1 LERNAKRQ
9 NRLKE
14 EVMQY
19 RTIEQMRQ
27 VAAIHPNC
35 RTMTR
40 AERLERWAEAL
51 ERRGGT
57 VRALREI
64 EFVPWSE
71 RRARRAHGSA
81 LSVAFADPVL
91 RESGLSGD
99 RYEDGLAFFEL
110 RDDEAHLILCSCYA
124 GETLSAREVAARVR
138 HAATLR
144 RGVALSLGLPLVL
157 IASTVVG
164 VMAASL

>member
-1 LERNAKRQ
+1 
-9 NRLKE
+9 
-14 EVMQY
+14 MQY

-27 VAAIHPNC
+27 VAAIHPSVG

-51 ERRGGT
+51 ERRGGR

-71 RRARRAHGSA
+71 RRARREDSSA

-91 RESGLSGD
+91 REAGLTGD
-99 RYEDGLAFFEL
+99 RYEDALTFFEL
-110 RDDEAHLILCSCYA
+110 RDDEAHLILCSCHA
-124 GETLSAREVAARVR
+124 GDTLSARAAAARVR
-138 HAATLR
+138 HAATR
-144 RGVALSLGLPLVL
+144 QREVALGLGLPLVL
-157 IASTVVG
+157 IGSTVVG
-164 VMAASL
+164 VMVASL

>member
-1 LERNAKRQ
+1 
-9 NRLKE
+9 
-14 EVMQY
+14 MQY
-19 RTIEQMRQ
+19 RTIEQLRQ
-27 VAAIHPNC
+27 VAVIHPSVG

-51 ERRGGT
+51 ERHGGR

-71 RRARRAHGSA
+71 RRARREDGSA

-91 RESGLSGD
+91 REAGLSGD
-99 RYEDGLAFFEL
+99 RYEDALTFFEL

-124 GETLSAREVAARVR
+124 GETPSARRVAARVR
-138 HAATLR
+138 HAATR
-144 RGVALSLGLPLVL
+144 RSEVAFSLGLPLAL